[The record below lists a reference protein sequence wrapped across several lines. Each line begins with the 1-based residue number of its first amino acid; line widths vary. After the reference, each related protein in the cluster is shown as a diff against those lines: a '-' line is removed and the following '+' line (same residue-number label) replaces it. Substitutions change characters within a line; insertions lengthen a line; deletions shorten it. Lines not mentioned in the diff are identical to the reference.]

1 MIDYNFEWDP
11 AKALSNRD
19 KHNISFEEAATVF
32 RDQMALSIFDNDHS
46 DSEDRWITIGFSAT
60 GRLIIVCHTFKEEDD
75 NNVAIRIFS
84 GRKAT
89 KQEIREY
96 KG

>member
-1 MIDYNFEWDP
+1 MKNYNFEWDP

-32 RDQMALSIFDNDHS
+32 RDTMALSIFDNDHS
-46 DSEDRWITIGFSAT
+46 DAEDRWITIGFSAA
-60 GRLIIVCHTFKEEDD
+60 GRLIIVCHTFQEEDD
-75 NNVAIRIFS
+75 NNVDIRIFS
-84 GRKAT
+84 SRKAT